1 MKSFR
6 QFKTQINELFDRPAR
21 WRLVKDTDKIIKY
34 RSSIDDKDLLVFFYR
49 RGSNKWEVAF
59 AVDQEF
65 SATGE
70 GDEIKV
76 FSTVLDIISD
86 VIQTKE
92 PEELN
97 FAAEKSLDSSSSRI
111 RLYNRLIKR
120 FARDHGYRLTDKD
133 DRRWEVVYTLVK
145 V

>member
-1 MKSFR
+1 M
-6 QFKTQINELFDRPAR
+6 
-21 WRLVKDTDKIIKY
+21 
-34 RSSIDDKDLLVFFYR
+34 FFHR
-49 RGSNKWEVAF
+49 RGVNKWEVSF
-59 AVDQEF
+59 AVDDEF
-65 SATGE
+65 SVTGE

-97 FAAEKSLDSSSSRI
+97 FTAEKTLDSSSSRI

-120 FARDHGYRLTDKD
+120 FAVSHGYRLTDKD
-133 DRRWEVVYTLVK
+133 DRGWKIVYTLVK